1 MSIEPCSNAAM
12 HTESVSIGNSFVVE
26 TVGTAVASVEAS
38 ATEESA
44 AAAVAA
50 TFEVVAVDSAAV
62 AATFEVVA
70 VDSAAVAATFEVVAV
85 DSAAVAATSAVVV
98 VAAACTA
105 GVAGPPST
113 HSGVAVAYGFVANGF
128 AVAVV
133 EVGIGDLEIP
143 GQLLY
148 FDLWVESQAAVQ
160 NHHITG

>member
-44 AAAVAA
+44 A
-50 TFEVVAVDSAAV
+50 AAV